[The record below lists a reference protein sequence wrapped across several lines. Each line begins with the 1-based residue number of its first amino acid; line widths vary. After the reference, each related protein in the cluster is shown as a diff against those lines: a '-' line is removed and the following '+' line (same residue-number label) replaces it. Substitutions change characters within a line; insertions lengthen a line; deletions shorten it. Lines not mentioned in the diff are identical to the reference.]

1 MPNVRVNPIQSVNV
15 RVNQRNQVTVASS
28 STFVAATDAQAQIDF
43 ALQQANTAVATAG
56 QALSIANSAYS
67 LANTA
72 NTSITELGTLIDGGI
87 FS

>member
-15 RVNQRNQVTVASS
+15 RVNQRNQATVSGTT
-28 STFVAATDAQAQIDF
+28 TFVAATDAQAQIDY
-43 ALQQANTAVATAG
+43 ALQQANTAVVVAG
-56 QALSIANSAYS
+56 QALITANSAYS

-72 NTSITELGTLIDGGI
+72 NNSITELSTMIDGGT